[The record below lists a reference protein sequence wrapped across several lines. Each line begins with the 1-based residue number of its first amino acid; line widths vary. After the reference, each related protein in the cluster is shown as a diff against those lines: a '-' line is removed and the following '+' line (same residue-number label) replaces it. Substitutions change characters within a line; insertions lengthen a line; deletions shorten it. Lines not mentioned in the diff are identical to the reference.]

1 MRWLVLSAII
11 FFATLMA
18 AGLVALGA
26 PATLDVVGSAAS
38 VHRHA
43 TAPPAPM
50 TSLQRRADIRWAVQ
64 MAAAQGQR

>member
-1 MRWLVLSAII
+1 VQSAII
-11 FFATLMA
+11 FFATLLT

-38 VHRHA
+38 PRHQA
-43 TAPPAPM
+43 VPLSAPT

-64 MAAAQGQR
+64 MAAVQGHH